1 MKHNIFNKRMSLAL
15 ASMLVASGVASAQ
28 EMADTTKVN
37 VAFGQVSKADLMGGV
52 SEVNVE
58 ELLKKDYS
66 ANALNDLQSLI
77 SGYNGNVW
85 GQGALVL
92 VDGAPREASSVNAT
106 EVEKVTV
113 LKGASAVVLY
123 GAKAAK
129 GVILITTKRGKVQP
143 LSIAATVNTGIYTPK
158 AYPEY
163 LGAAEY
169 MSLYNEAMT
178 NDDPTQPLKYSKEQ
192 IYNTAIGTNP
202 YRYPDMDFYSS
213 DYLRKFNNRT
223 DATMEVKGGS
233 QFARYYA
240 NLGMTYNNSLVKYGE
255 HKKDKDY
262 SFRVRSNIDATI
274 TDWLGAYVNVGIN
287 ISDNYRGRP
296 EDYWSTATS
305 VRPNWYSGLLPIS
318 MMDANNSAL
327 QQMIAGSKF
336 HVLDGQYLLGG
347 NNDNQSTF
355 FGDALAAGY
364 VKNHS
369 RTFNFD
375 VGVKAD
381 FDQWVKGLSFE
392 TAFSIDYWNNY
403 SEAYKLDYAVYEP
416 TWANVNGQDMI
427 IDLKKYGKESSSTNE
442 YIGAAKYYQNTTFRA
457 QFDYKNTF
465 GGVHNVN
472 ATLAGWGYSK
482 SNSVDEN
489 HESSSGVKGSSYHR
503 TTNANLALR
512 AAYNYAQ
519 KYYAEF
525 GGALVHSSKL
535 AEGHRNALSPSGTL
549 GWRIGQEK
557 WFKNTLP
564 CFDDLK
570 LNASYSV
577 LNQDIDI
584 SDYYLYQGY
593 YDVKGGYHTWN
604 EGGGNGTNTT
614 LSKRGSNYGLDF
626 VKRKEWRVGLEGSL
640 LNGTVSFDMNYFH
653 QLTSGLLTAGT
664 ATIYPSWMNHDGSFI
679 TSLNYN
685 EDMRQGFDFAVNF
698 KKNIGKVKAQLGLTG
713 MVFDSKVNK
722 REEKNEYSY
731 MNAQG
736 QALDVMRGY
745 VCEGFFT
752 QEDVDHMKA
761 NLDKDDPNFVPN
773 HTFGEIK
780 AGDLKYKDINGDGK
794 IDSNDQQV
802 MGKYGW
808 SATPFFYGV
817 NITLNWKQFTLF
829 IAGTGQMGAKAFKSN
844 DWIYNQK
851 KYTSVVRGRWTPET
865 AATATYPRLTAK
877 DNTNNFRNST
887 FWIYS
892 TDRFNLNKV
901 QLTYDMPKEWFENK
915 VVKGMSVYVLG
926 ESLLTIS
933 KHRKYMETSYGSP
946 QCRFYNLGLKMMF

>member
-66 ANALNDLQSLI
+66 ANALNDLQALI
-77 SGYNGNVW
+77 GGYNGNVW

-92 VDGAPREASSVNAT
+92 VDGVPREASTVNAT

-192 IYNTAIGTNP
+192 IYNTAAGTNP

-240 NLGMTYNNSLVKYGE
+240 NLGMTYNNSLVKFGE

-287 ISDNYRGRP
+287 IADNYRGRP

-318 MMDANNSAL
+318 MMDTNNSAL

-347 NNDNQSTF
+347 NNDNQATF

-369 RTFNFD
+369 RTFTFD

-381 FDQWVKGLSFE
+381 LDQWVKGLSFE

-427 IDLKKYGKESSSTNE
+427 IDLKKYGKETSSTTE
-442 YIGAAKYYQNTTFRA
+442 YIGASKYYQNTTFRA

-557 WFKNTLP
+557 WFKDAFP

-593 YDVKGGYHTWN
+593 YDVKGGYYTWN
-604 EGGGNGTNTT
+604 EGGGNGTYST

-626 VKRKEWRVGLEGSL
+626 VKRKEWRAGLEGSL

-653 QLTSGLLTAGT
+653 QLTSGLLTSGT
-664 ATIYPSWMNHDGSFI
+664 ATIYPSWMNSDGSFI

-685 EDMRQGFDFAVNF
+685 EDLRQGFDFAVNF

-761 NLDKDDPNFVPN
+761 NLEKTDPNFVPN

-808 SATPFFYGV
+808 NATPFFYGV

-829 IAGTGQMGAKAFKSN
+829 IAGTGQMGAKGFKSN

-851 KYTSVVRGRWTPET
+851 KYTSVVRRRWTPET

-877 DNTNNFRNST
+877 DNTNNFRNSN

-901 QLTYDMPKEWFENK
+901 QLTYDMPNEWFENK

-933 KHRKYMETSYGSP
+933 KNRKYMETSYGSP

>member
-1 MKHNIFNKRMSLAL
+1 M
-15 ASMLVASGVASAQ
+15 
-28 EMADTTKVN
+28 
-37 VAFGQVSKADLMGGV
+37 
-52 SEVNVE
+52 
-58 ELLKKDYS
+58 
-66 ANALNDLQSLI
+66 
-77 SGYNGNVW
+77 
-85 GQGALVL
+85 
-92 VDGAPREASSVNAT
+92 
-106 EVEKVTV
+106 
-113 LKGASAVVLY
+113 
-123 GAKAAK
+123 
-129 GVILITTKRGKVQP
+129 
-143 LSIAATVNTGIYTPK
+143 
-158 AYPEY
+158 
-163 LGAAEY
+163 
-169 MSLYNEAMT
+169 
-178 NDDPTQPLKYSKEQ
+178 
-192 IYNTAIGTNP
+192 
-202 YRYPDMDFYSS
+202 
-213 DYLRKFNNRT
+213 
-223 DATMEVKGGS
+223 
-233 QFARYYA
+233 
-240 NLGMTYNNSLVKYGE
+240 
-255 HKKDKDY
+255 
-262 SFRVRSNIDATI
+262 
-274 TDWLGAYVNVGIN
+274 
-287 ISDNYRGRP
+287 
-296 EDYWSTATS
+296 
-305 VRPNWYSGLLPIS
+305 
-318 MMDANNSAL
+318 
-327 QQMIAGSKF
+327 
-336 HVLDGQYLLGG
+336 
-347 NNDNQSTF
+347 
-355 FGDALAAGY
+355 
-364 VKNHS
+364 
-369 RTFNFD
+369 
-375 VGVKAD
+375 
-381 FDQWVKGLSFE
+381 
-392 TAFSIDYWNNY
+392 
-403 SEAYKLDYAVYEP
+403 
-416 TWANVNGQDMI
+416 
-427 IDLKKYGKESSSTNE
+427 
-442 YIGAAKYYQNTTFRA
+442 
-457 QFDYKNTF
+457 
-465 GGVHNVN
+465 
-472 ATLAGWGYSK
+472 
-482 SNSVDEN
+482 
-489 HESSSGVKGSSYHR
+489 
-503 TTNANLALR
+503 
-512 AAYNYAQ
+512 
-519 KYYAEF
+519 
-525 GGALVHSSKL
+525 VHSSKL

-557 WFKNTLP
+557 WFKNALP

-593 YDVKGGYHTWN
+593 YDVKGSWYTWN
-604 EGGGNGTNTT
+604 EGGNGTWGTT
-614 LSKRGSNYGLDF
+614 SKRGSNYGLDF

-653 QLTSGLLTAGT
+653 QLTSGLLTSGT
-664 ATIYPSWMNHDGSFI
+664 ATIYPSWMQSDGSFI

-685 EDMRQGFDFAVNF
+685 EDLRQGFDFAVNF

-736 QALDVMRGY
+736 QALDVIRGY

-752 QEDVDHMKA
+752 QEDVEHMKA

-877 DNTNNFRNST
+877 DNTNNFRNSN
-887 FWIYS
+887 FWLYS
-892 TDRFNLNKV
+892 TDCFNLNKV

>member
-1 MKHNIFNKRMSLAL
+1 MSLAL

-92 VDGAPREASSVNAT
+92 VDGAPREASTINAT

-143 LSIAATVNTGIYTPK
+143 LSIATTINTGIYTPK

-178 NDDPTQPLKYSKEQ
+178 NDEPTQTLKYSKEQ
-192 IYNTAIGTNP
+192 IYNTAAGTNP

-240 NLGMTYNNSLVKYGE
+240 NLGMIYNNSLVKFGE

-287 ISDNYRGRP
+287 IADNYRGRP
-296 EDYWSTATS
+296 EDYWSTATN

-381 FDQWVKGLSFE
+381 FDKWVKGLSFE

-427 IDLKKYGKESSSTNE
+427 IGLKKYGKETSSTTE
-442 YIGAAKYYQNTTFRA
+442 YIGASKYYQNTTFRA

-557 WFKNTLP
+557 WFKNALP

-604 EGGGNGTNTT
+604 EGGNGTYTT

-653 QLTSGLLTAGT
+653 QLTSGLLTSGT
-664 ATIYPSWMNHDGSFI
+664 ATIYPSWMQRDGSFI

-713 MVFDSKVNK
+713 MVFDSKANK

-877 DNTNNFRNST
+877 DNTNNFRNSN
-887 FWIYS
+887 FWLYS
-892 TDRFNLNKV
+892 TDCFNLNKV

-933 KHRKYMETSYGSP
+933 KHRKYMETSYGAP

>member
-1 MKHNIFNKRMSLAL
+1 MSLAL

-92 VDGAPREASSVNAT
+92 VDGAPREASTVNAT

-192 IYNTAIGTNP
+192 IYNTAAGTNP

-240 NLGMTYNNSLVKYGE
+240 NLGMTYNNSLVKFGE
-255 HKKDKDY
+255 HKKDKDN

-287 ISDNYRGRP
+287 ITDNYRGRP

-369 RTFNFD
+369 RTFTFD

-381 FDQWVKGLSFE
+381 LDQWVKGLSFE

-416 TWANVNGQDMI
+416 TWANVNGQDLI
-427 IDLKKYGKESSSTNE
+427 IDLKKYGKETSNTTE
-442 YIGAAKYYQNTTFRA
+442 YIGASKYYQNTTFRA

-557 WFKNTLP
+557 WFKDALP

-593 YDVKGGYHTWN
+593 YDVKGGYYTWN
-604 EGGGNGTNTT
+604 EGGNGTYST

-626 VKRKEWRVGLEGSL
+626 VKRKEWRAGLEGSL

-653 QLTSGLLTAGT
+653 QLTSGMLTSGT
-664 ATIYPSWMNHDGSFI
+664 ATIYPSWMKSDGSFI

-685 EDMRQGFDFAVNF
+685 EDLRQGFDFAVNF

-713 MVFDSKVNK
+713 MVFDSKANK

-736 QALDVMRGY
+736 QALDVIRGY

-794 IDSNDQQV
+794 IDNNDQQV

-844 DWIYNQK
+844 DWIYSQK

-865 AATATYPRLTAK
+865 AETATYPRLTAK

-887 FWIYS
+887 FWLYS
-892 TDRFNLNKV
+892 TDLFNLNKV

-933 KHRKYMETSYGSP
+933 KHRKYMETNYGSP

>member
-1 MKHNIFNKRMSLAL
+1 MSLAL

-92 VDGAPREASSVNAT
+92 VDGAPREASTVNAT

-192 IYNTAIGTNP
+192 IYNTAAGTNP

-240 NLGMTYNNSLVKYGE
+240 NLGMTYNNSLVKFGE
-255 HKKDKDY
+255 HKKDKDN

-287 ISDNYRGRP
+287 ITDNYRGRP

-318 MMDANNSAL
+318 MMDTNNSAL

-369 RTFNFD
+369 RTFTFD

-381 FDQWVKGLSFE
+381 LDQWVKGLSFE

-416 TWANVNGQDMI
+416 TWANVNGQDLI
-427 IDLKKYGKESSSTNE
+427 IDLKKYGKETSNTTE
-442 YIGAAKYYQNTTFRA
+442 YIGASKYYQNTTFRA

-557 WFKNTLP
+557 WFKDALP

-593 YDVKGGYHTWN
+593 YDVKGGYYTWN
-604 EGGGNGTNTT
+604 EGGNGTYST

-626 VKRKEWRVGLEGSL
+626 VKRKEWRAGLEGSL

-653 QLTSGLLTAGT
+653 QLTSGMLTSGT
-664 ATIYPSWMNHDGSFI
+664 ATIYPSWMKSDGSFI

-685 EDMRQGFDFAVNF
+685 EDLRQGFDFAVNF

-713 MVFDSKVNK
+713 MVFDSKANK

-736 QALDVMRGY
+736 QALDVIRGY

-794 IDSNDQQV
+794 IDNNDQQV

-865 AATATYPRLTAK
+865 AETATYPRLTAK

-887 FWIYS
+887 FWLYS
-892 TDRFNLNKV
+892 TDLFNLNKV

-933 KHRKYMETSYGSP
+933 KHRKYMETNYGSP

>member
-1 MKHNIFNKRMSLAL
+1 MSLAL

-77 SGYNGNVW
+77 GGYNGNVW

-92 VDGAPREASSVNAT
+92 VDGVPREASTINAT

-192 IYNTAIGTNP
+192 IYNTAAGTNP

-240 NLGMTYNNSLVKYGE
+240 NLGMIYNNSLVKFGE

-287 ISDNYRGRP
+287 ITDNYRGRP
-296 EDYWSTATS
+296 EDYWSTATNM
-305 VRPNWYSGLLPIS
+305 RPNWYSGLLPIS

-347 NNDNQSTF
+347 NNDNQTTF

-369 RTFNFD
+369 RTFTFD

-381 FDQWVKGLSFE
+381 FDRWVKGLSFE

-427 IDLKKYGKESSSTNE
+427 IDLKKYGKESSSTSE
-442 YIGAAKYYQNTTFRA
+442 YIGASKYYQNTTFRA

-549 GWRIGQEK
+549 GWRIGQEN
-557 WFKNTLP
+557 WFKNALP

-584 SDYYLYQGY
+584 SNYYLYQGY
-593 YDVKGGYHTWN
+593 YKVKGGYYTWN
-604 EGGGNGTNTT
+604 EGGNADDTT
-614 LSKRGSNYGLDF
+614 LSERGSNYGLDF

-664 ATIYPSWMNHDGSFI
+664 ATIYPSWMTGDGSFI

-713 MVFDSKVNK
+713 MVFDSKANK

-887 FWIYS
+887 FWLYS
-892 TDRFNLNKV
+892 TDCFNLNKV

-933 KHRKYMETSYGSP
+933 KHRKYMETSYGAP

>member
-1 MKHNIFNKRMSLAL
+1 MKHNRFNKKMSLAL
-15 ASMLVASGVASAQ
+15 ASMLVASGVANAQ
-28 EMADTTKVN
+28 EVDDSVK
-37 VAFGQVSKADLMGGV
+37 VAFGQVAKTDLMGGV

-58 ELLKKDYS
+58 KLLKKDYS
-66 ANALNDLQSLI
+66 ANCLNDLQSLV

-92 VDGAPREASSVNAT
+92 VDGAPRDAATVNAT

-123 GAKAAK
+123 GSKAAK
-129 GVILITTKRGKVQP
+129 GVILITTKRGKIQP
-143 LSIAATVNTGIYTPK
+143 LSIDATVNTGIYTPK

-169 MSLYNEAMT
+169 MTLYNEALR
-178 NDDPTQPLKYSKEQ
+178 NDDPTQPLKYSQEQ
-192 IYNTAIGTNP
+192 IYNTAAGANP

-213 DYLRKFNNRT
+213 DYLRKFYNRT

-233 QFARYYA
+233 KFARYYA
-240 NLGMTYNNSLVKYGE
+240 NLGMVYNNSLVKYGE
-255 HKKDKDY
+255 KKKDKDMA
-262 SFRVRSNIDATI
+262 FRVRSNIDATI

-296 EDYWSTATS
+296 EDYWSVAKS

-318 MMDANNSAL
+318 MMDHNNSSL
-327 QQMIAGSKF
+327 EQMINGSKF

-347 NNDNQSTF
+347 NSDNQSTA
-355 FGDALAAGY
+355 FGDMLAAGY

-369 RTFNFD
+369 RTFTFD

-403 SEAYKLDYAVYEP
+403 SEAYKLSYAVYEP

-442 YIGAAKYYQNTTFRA
+442 YVGATSYFQNTTFRA

-465 GGVHNVN
+465 GKLHNVD

-482 SNSVDEN
+482 QNSAD
-489 HESSSGVKGSSYHR
+489 SGHGNSSYHR
-503 TTNANLALR
+503 TTNVNLGLR
-512 AAYNYAQ
+512 AAYNYDH

-525 GGALVHSSKL
+525 GGALVHSAKL
-535 AEGHRNALSPSGTL
+535 AEGHRNALSPSATL

-557 WFKNTLP
+557 WFKDALP

-570 LNASYSV
+570 INASYSV

-593 YDVKGGYHTWN
+593 YDVKGGWYTWN
-604 EGGGNGTNTT
+604 EGGGNGTYTT
-614 LSKRGSNYGLDF
+614 ISKRGSNEQLDF
-626 VKRKEWRVGLEGSL
+626 VKRKEWRVGLDASL
-640 LNGTVSFDMNYFH
+640 LGGMVSVDMNYFH

-664 ATIYPSWMNHDGSFI
+664 ATIYPSWLSGDGSFI

-685 EDMRQGFDFAVNF
+685 EDMRQGFDFAVNL
-698 KKNIGKVKAQLGLTG
+698 KKEIGKVNAQLGLMG
-713 MVFDSKVNK
+713 MVFSSKANK
-722 REEKNEYSY
+722 REEVNEYAY

-752 QEDVDHMKA
+752 QEDVDNMKA
-761 NLDKDDPNFVPN
+761 NLNQDDPNFVPN

-794 IDSNDQQV
+794 IDSNDQTV
-802 MGKYGW
+802 LGKWGY
-808 SATPFFYGV
+808 SACPFIYGV
-817 NITLNWKQFTLF
+817 NLTLNWKQFTLF
-829 IAGTGQMGAKAFKSN
+829 VAGTGQMGAKAMMNN
-844 DWIYNQK
+844 DWIYNQS
-851 KYTSVVRGRWTPET
+851 KYTSVVRGRWTSET

-901 QLTYDMPKEWFENK
+901 QLTYDMPSSWFENK
-915 VVKGMSVYVLG
+915 VVRGMSVYILG

-933 KHRKYMETSYGSP
+933 KHHKYMDTSYGTP
-946 QCRFYNLGLKMMF
+946 YCRFYNIGLKMKF

>member
-1 MKHNIFNKRMSLAL
+1 MSLAL
-15 ASMLVASGVASAQ
+15 TSMLVASGVASAQ

-77 SGYNGNVW
+77 GGYNGNVW

-92 VDGAPREASSVNAT
+92 VDGAPREASTVNAT
-106 EVEKVTV
+106 EVEKITV

-192 IYNTAIGTNP
+192 IYNTAAGTNP

-240 NLGMTYNNSLVKYGE
+240 NLGMTYNNSLVKFGE
-255 HKKDKDY
+255 HKKDKDN

-287 ISDNYRGRP
+287 ITDNYRGRP

-318 MMDANNSAL
+318 MMDTNNSAL

-369 RTFNFD
+369 RTFTFD

-381 FDQWVKGLSFE
+381 LDQWVKGLSFE

-416 TWANVNGQDMI
+416 TWANVNGQDLI
-427 IDLKKYGKESSSTNE
+427 IDLKKYGKETSNTTE
-442 YIGAAKYYQNTTFRA
+442 YIGASKYYQNTTFRA

-557 WFKNTLP
+557 WFKDALP

-593 YDVKGGYHTWN
+593 YDVKGGYYTWN
-604 EGGGNGTNTT
+604 EGGNGTYST

-626 VKRKEWRVGLEGSL
+626 VKRKEWRAGLEGSL

-653 QLTSGLLTAGT
+653 QLTSGMLTSGT
-664 ATIYPSWMNHDGSFI
+664 ATIYPSWMKSDGSFI

-685 EDMRQGFDFAVNF
+685 EDLRQGFDFAVNF

-713 MVFDSKVNK
+713 MVFDSKANK

-736 QALDVMRGY
+736 QALDVIRGY

-794 IDSNDQQV
+794 IDNNDQQV

-844 DWIYNQK
+844 DWIYSQK

-865 AATATYPRLTAK
+865 AETATYPRLTAK

-887 FWIYS
+887 FWLYS
-892 TDRFNLNKV
+892 TDLFNLNKV

-933 KHRKYMETSYGSP
+933 KHRKYMETNYGSP

>member
-1 MKHNIFNKRMSLAL
+1 MSLAL

-92 VDGAPREASSVNAT
+92 VDGAPREASTINAT

-143 LSIAATVNTGIYTPK
+143 LSIATTINTGIYTPK

-178 NDDPTQPLKYSKEQ
+178 NDEPTQTLKYSKEQ
-192 IYNTAIGTNP
+192 IYNTAAGTNP

-240 NLGMTYNNSLVKYGE
+240 NLGMIYNNSLVKFGE

-287 ISDNYRGRP
+287 IADNYRGRP

-318 MMDANNSAL
+318 MMDANNSTL

-381 FDQWVKGLSFE
+381 FDQWIKGLSFE

-427 IDLKKYGKESSSTNE
+427 IDLKKYGKETSSTTE
-442 YIGAAKYYQNTTFRA
+442 YIGASKYYQNTTFRA

-557 WFKNTLP
+557 WFKNALP

-604 EGGGNGTNTT
+604 EGGNGTYTT

-653 QLTSGLLTAGT
+653 QLTSGLLTSGT
-664 ATIYPSWMNHDGSFI
+664 ATIYPSWMQRDGSFI

-713 MVFDSKVNK
+713 MVFDSKANK

-877 DNTNNFRNST
+877 DNTNNFRNSN
-887 FWIYS
+887 FWLYS
-892 TDRFNLNKV
+892 TDCFNLNKV

-933 KHRKYMETSYGSP
+933 KHRKYMETSYGAP

>member
-1 MKHNIFNKRMSLAL
+1 MSLAL
-15 ASMLVASGVASAQ
+15 TSMLVASGVASAQ

-77 SGYNGNVW
+77 GGYNGNVW

-92 VDGAPREASSVNAT
+92 VDGVPREASTINAT

-192 IYNTAIGTNP
+192 IYNTAAGTNP

-240 NLGMTYNNSLVKYGE
+240 NLGMTYNNSLVKFGE
-255 HKKDKDY
+255 HKKDKDN

-287 ISDNYRGRP
+287 ITDNYRGRP

-369 RTFNFD
+369 RTFTFD

-381 FDQWVKGLSFE
+381 LDQWVKGLSFE

-427 IDLKKYGKESSSTNE
+427 IDLKKYGKESSSTSE
-442 YIGAAKYYQNTTFRA
+442 YIGSSKYYQNTTFRA

-525 GGALVHSSKL
+525 GGALVHSSKM

-557 WFKNTLP
+557 WFKNALP

-577 LNQDIDI
+577 L
-584 SDYYLYQGY
+584 YQGY
-593 YDVKGGYHTWN
+593 YDVKGGYYTWN
-604 EGGGNGTNTT
+604 EGGGNGTYST

-664 ATIYPSWMNHDGSFI
+664 ATIYPSWMTGDGSFI

-685 EDMRQGFDFAVNF
+685 EDLRQGFDFAVNF

-794 IDSNDQQV
+794 IDNNDQQV

-817 NITLNWKQFTLF
+817 NFTLNWKQFTLF

-877 DNTNNFRNST
+877 DNTNNFRNSN

-892 TDRFNLNKV
+892 TDCFNLNKV

-933 KHRKYMETSYGSP
+933 KNRKYMETSYGSP

>member
-1 MKHNIFNKRMSLAL
+1 MSLAL
-15 ASMLVASGVASAQ
+15 TSMLVASGVASAQ

-77 SGYNGNVW
+77 GGYNGNVW

-92 VDGAPREASSVNAT
+92 VDGAPREASTVNAT

-192 IYNTAIGTNP
+192 IYNTAAGTNP

-240 NLGMTYNNSLVKYGE
+240 NLGMTYNNSLVKFGE

-287 ISDNYRGRP
+287 IADNYRGRP
-296 EDYWSTATS
+296 EDYWATATS

-347 NNDNQSTF
+347 NNDNQTTF

-369 RTFNFD
+369 RTFTFD

-381 FDQWVKGLSFE
+381 LDQWVKGLSFE

-416 TWANVNGQDMI
+416 TWANVNGQDLI
-427 IDLKKYGKESSSTNE
+427 IDLKKYGKETSNTTE
-442 YIGAAKYYQNTTFRA
+442 YIGASKYYQNTTFRA

-557 WFKNTLP
+557 WFKDALP

-593 YDVKGGYHTWN
+593 YDVKGGYYTWN
-604 EGGGNGTNTT
+604 EGGNGTYST

-626 VKRKEWRVGLEGSL
+626 VKRKEWRAGLEGSL

-653 QLTSGLLTAGT
+653 QLTSGMLTSGT
-664 ATIYPSWMNHDGSFI
+664 ATIYPSWMKSDGSFI

-685 EDMRQGFDFAVNF
+685 EDLRQGFDFAVNF

-713 MVFDSKVNK
+713 MVFDSKANK

-736 QALDVMRGY
+736 QALDVIRGY

-794 IDSNDQQV
+794 IDNNDQQV

-844 DWIYNQK
+844 DWIYSQK

-865 AATATYPRLTAK
+865 AETATYPRLTAK

-887 FWIYS
+887 FWLYS
-892 TDRFNLNKV
+892 TDLFNLNKV

-933 KHRKYMETSYGSP
+933 KHRKYMETNYGSP

>member
-1 MKHNIFNKRMSLAL
+1 MSLAL

-77 SGYNGNVW
+77 GGYNGNVW

-92 VDGAPREASSVNAT
+92 VDGVPREASTINAT

-192 IYNTAIGTNP
+192 IYNTAAGTNP

-240 NLGMTYNNSLVKYGE
+240 NLGMIYNNSLVKFGE

-287 ISDNYRGRP
+287 ITDNYRGRP
-296 EDYWSTATS
+296 EDYWSTATNM
-305 VRPNWYSGLLPIS
+305 RPNWYSGLLPIS

-347 NNDNQSTF
+347 NNDNQTTF

-369 RTFNFD
+369 RTFTFD

-381 FDQWVKGLSFE
+381 FDRWVKGLSFE

-427 IDLKKYGKESSSTNE
+427 IDLKKYGKESSSTSE
-442 YIGAAKYYQNTTFRA
+442 YIGASKYYQNTTFRA

-549 GWRIGQEK
+549 GWRIGQEN
-557 WFKNTLP
+557 WFKNALP

-584 SDYYLYQGY
+584 SNYYLYQGY
-593 YDVKGGYHTWN
+593 YKVKGGYYTWN
-604 EGGGNGTNTT
+604 EGGNADDTT
-614 LSKRGSNYGLDF
+614 LSERGSNYGLDF

-664 ATIYPSWMNHDGSFI
+664 ATIYPSWMQSDGSFI

-713 MVFDSKVNK
+713 MVFDSKANK

-877 DNTNNFRNST
+877 DNTNNFRNSN
-887 FWIYS
+887 FWLYS
-892 TDRFNLNKV
+892 TDCFNLNKV

>member
-1 MKHNIFNKRMSLAL
+1 MSLAL

-92 VDGAPREASSVNAT
+92 VDGAPREASTVNAT

-192 IYNTAIGTNP
+192 IYNTAAGTNP

-240 NLGMTYNNSLVKYGE
+240 NLGMTYNNSLVKFGE
-255 HKKDKDY
+255 HKKDKDN

-287 ISDNYRGRP
+287 ITDNYRGRP

-318 MMDANNSAL
+318 MMDTNNSAL

-369 RTFNFD
+369 RTFTFD

-381 FDQWVKGLSFE
+381 LDQWVKGLSFE

-416 TWANVNGQDMI
+416 TWANVNGQDLI
-427 IDLKKYGKESSSTNE
+427 IDLKKYGKETSNTTE
-442 YIGAAKYYQNTTFRA
+442 YIGASKYYQNTTFRA

-557 WFKNTLP
+557 WFKDALP

-593 YDVKGGYHTWN
+593 YDVKGGYYTWN
-604 EGGGNGTNTT
+604 EGGNGTYST

-626 VKRKEWRVGLEGSL
+626 VKRKEWRAGLEGSL

-653 QLTSGLLTAGT
+653 QLTSGMLTSGT
-664 ATIYPSWMNHDGSFI
+664 ATIYPSWMKSDGSFI

-685 EDMRQGFDFAVNF
+685 EDLRQGFDFAVNF

-713 MVFDSKVNK
+713 MVFDSKANK

-736 QALDVMRGY
+736 QALDVIRGY

-794 IDSNDQQV
+794 IDNNDQQV

-844 DWIYNQK
+844 DWIYSQK

-865 AATATYPRLTAK
+865 AETATYPRLTAK

-887 FWIYS
+887 FWLYS
-892 TDRFNLNKV
+892 TDLFNLNKV

-933 KHRKYMETSYGSP
+933 KHRKYMETNYGSP

>member
-1 MKHNIFNKRMSLAL
+1 MMKHNIFNKKMSLAL
-15 ASMLVASGVASAQ
+15 ASMLVASGVANAQ
-28 EMADTTKVN
+28 EVDDSVK
-37 VAFGQVSKADLMGGV
+37 VAFGQVAKTDLMGGV

-58 ELLKKDYS
+58 KLLKKDYS
-66 ANALNDLQSLI
+66 AHCLNDLQSLV

-85 GQGALVL
+85 GQDALVL
-92 VDGAPREASSVNAT
+92 VDGAPRDASTVNAT

-123 GAKAAK
+123 GSKAAK
-129 GVILITTKRGKVQP
+129 GVILITTKRGKIQP
-143 LSIAATVNTGIYTPK
+143 LSIDATVNTGIYTPK

-169 MSLYNEAMT
+169 MTLYNEALR
-178 NDDPTQPLKYSKEQ
+178 NDDPTQPLKYSQEQ
-192 IYNTAIGTNP
+192 IYNTAAGVNP

-213 DYLRKFNNRT
+213 DYLRKFYNRT

-233 QFARYYA
+233 KFARYYA
-240 NLGMTYNNSLVKYGE
+240 NLGMVYNNSLVKYGE
-255 HKKDKDY
+255 KKKDKDMD
-262 SFRVRSNIDATI
+262 FRVRSNIDATI
-274 TDWLGAYVNVGIN
+274 TDWLGAYINVGIN

-296 EDYWSTATS
+296 EDYWSVAKS

-318 MMDANNSAL
+318 MMDHNNSSLA
-327 QQMIAGSKF
+327 QMINGSKF

-347 NNDNQSTF
+347 NSENQSTA
-355 FGDALAAGY
+355 FGDMLAAGY

-369 RTFNFD
+369 RTFTFD

-403 SEAYKLDYAVYEP
+403 SEAYKLSYAVYEP

-442 YIGAAKYYQNTTFRA
+442 YVGATSYFQNTTFRA

-465 GGVHNVN
+465 GKLHNVD

-482 SNSVDEN
+482 QNSAD
-489 HESSSGVKGSSYHR
+489 SGHGNSAYHR
-503 TTNANLALR
+503 TTNVNLGLR
-512 AAYNYAQ
+512 AAYNYYH

-525 GGALVHSSKL
+525 GGALVHSAKL
-535 AEGHRNALSPSGTL
+535 AEGHRNALSPSATL

-557 WFKNTLP
+557 WFKDALP

-570 LNASYSV
+570 INASYSV

-584 SDYYLYQGY
+584 PDYYLYQGY
-593 YDVKGGYHTWN
+593 YDVKGGWYTWN
-604 EGGGNGTNTT
+604 EGGNGTYTT
-614 LSKRGSNYGLDF
+614 ISKRGSNEQLDF
-626 VKRKEWRVGLEGSL
+626 VKRKEWRIGLDASL
-640 LNGTVSFDMNYFH
+640 LGGMVSVDMNYFH
-653 QLTSGLLTAGT
+653 QLTSGLLTSGT
-664 ATIYPSWMNHDGSFI
+664 ATIYPSWLSGDGSFI

-685 EDMRQGFDFAVNF
+685 EDMRQGFDFAVNL
-698 KKNIGKVKAQLGLTG
+698 KKEIGKVNAQLGLTG
-713 MVFDSKVNK
+713 MVFSSKANK
-722 REEKNEYSY
+722 REEVNEYAY

-752 QEDVDHMKA
+752 QEDVDNMKA
-761 NLDKDDPNFVPN
+761 NLSQDDPNFVPN

-794 IDSNDQQV
+794 IDSNDQTV
-802 MGKYGW
+802 LGKWGY
-808 SATPFFYGV
+808 SACPFIYGV
-817 NITLNWKQFTLF
+817 NLTLNWKQFTLF
-829 IAGTGQMGAKAFKSN
+829 VAGTGQMGAKAMMNN
-844 DWIYNQK
+844 DWIYNQS

-901 QLTYDMPKEWFENK
+901 QLTYDMPSSWFENK
-915 VVKGMSVYVLG
+915 VVSGMSVYFLG

-933 KHRKYMETSYGSP
+933 KHHKYMDTSYGAP
-946 QCRFYNLGLKMMF
+946 YCRFYNIGLKMKF

>member
-1 MKHNIFNKRMSLAL
+1 MSLAL

-66 ANALNDLQSLI
+66 AHALNDLQSLI
-77 SGYNGNVW
+77 GGYNGNVW

-92 VDGAPREASSVNAT
+92 VDGVPREASTINAT

-192 IYNTAIGTNP
+192 IYNTAAGTNP

-240 NLGMTYNNSLVKYGE
+240 NLGMTYNNSLVKFGE

-287 ISDNYRGRP
+287 ITDNYRGRP

-318 MMDANNSAL
+318 MMDTNNSAL

-347 NNDNQSTF
+347 NNDNQATF

-369 RTFNFD
+369 RTFTFD

-381 FDQWVKGLSFE
+381 LDQWVKGLSFE

-427 IDLKKYGKESSSTNE
+427 IDLKKYGKETSSTTE
-442 YIGAAKYYQNTTFRA
+442 YIGASKYYQNTTFRA

-465 GGVHNVN
+465 DGVHNVN

-512 AAYNYAQ
+512 AAYN
-519 KYYAEF
+519 
-525 GGALVHSSKL
+525 
-535 AEGHRNALSPSGTL
+535 LSL
-549 GWRIGQEK
+549 IH
-557 WFKNTLP
+557 
-564 CFDDLK
+564 
-570 LNASYSV
+570 
-577 LNQDIDI
+577 I
-584 SDYYLYQGY
+584 
-593 YDVKGGYHTWN
+593 
-604 EGGGNGTNTT
+604 
-614 LSKRGSNYGLDF
+614 
-626 VKRKEWRVGLEGSL
+626 
-640 LNGTVSFDMNYFH
+640 
-653 QLTSGLLTAGT
+653 
-664 ATIYPSWMNHDGSFI
+664 
-679 TSLNYN
+679 
-685 EDMRQGFDFAVNF
+685 
-698 KKNIGKVKAQLGLTG
+698 
-713 MVFDSKVNK
+713 
-722 REEKNEYSY
+722 
-731 MNAQG
+731 
-736 QALDVMRGY
+736 
-745 VCEGFFT
+745 
-752 QEDVDHMKA
+752 
-761 NLDKDDPNFVPN
+761 
-773 HTFGEIK
+773 
-780 AGDLKYKDINGDGK
+780 
-794 IDSNDQQV
+794 
-802 MGKYGW
+802 
-808 SATPFFYGV
+808 
-817 NITLNWKQFTLF
+817 
-829 IAGTGQMGAKAFKSN
+829 
-844 DWIYNQK
+844 
-851 KYTSVVRGRWTPET
+851 
-865 AATATYPRLTAK
+865 
-877 DNTNNFRNST
+877 
-887 FWIYS
+887 
-892 TDRFNLNKV
+892 
-901 QLTYDMPKEWFENK
+901 
-915 VVKGMSVYVLG
+915 
-926 ESLLTIS
+926 
-933 KHRKYMETSYGSP
+933 
-946 QCRFYNLGLKMMF
+946 

>member
-1 MKHNIFNKRMSLAL
+1 MKHNIFNKKMSLAL
-15 ASMLVASGVASAQ
+15 ASMLVASGVANAQ
-28 EMADTTKVN
+28 EVDDSVK
-37 VAFGQVSKADLMGGV
+37 VAFGQVAKTDLMGGV

-58 ELLKKDYS
+58 KLLKKDYS
-66 ANALNDLQSLI
+66 AHCLNDLQSLV

-85 GQGALVL
+85 GQDALVL
-92 VDGAPREASSVNAT
+92 VDGAPRDASTVNAT

-123 GAKAAK
+123 GSKAAK
-129 GVILITTKRGKVQP
+129 GVILITTKRGKIQP
-143 LSIAATVNTGIYTPK
+143 LSIDATVNTGIYTPK

-169 MSLYNEAMT
+169 MTLYNEALR
-178 NDDPTQPLKYSKEQ
+178 NDDPTQPLKYSQEQ
-192 IYNTAIGTNP
+192 IYNTAAGVNP

-213 DYLRKFNNRT
+213 DYLRKFYNRT

-233 QFARYYA
+233 KFARYYA
-240 NLGMTYNNSLVKYGE
+240 NLGMVYNNSLVKYGE
-255 HKKDKDY
+255 KKKDKDMD
-262 SFRVRSNIDATI
+262 FRVRSNIDATI
-274 TDWLGAYVNVGIN
+274 TDWLGAYINVGIN

-296 EDYWSTATS
+296 EDYWSVAKS

-318 MMDANNSAL
+318 MMDHNNSSLA
-327 QQMIAGSKF
+327 QMINGSKF

-347 NNDNQSTF
+347 NSENQSTA
-355 FGDALAAGY
+355 FGDMLAAGY

-369 RTFNFD
+369 RTFTFD

-403 SEAYKLDYAVYEP
+403 SEAYKLSYAVYEP

-442 YIGAAKYYQNTTFRA
+442 YVGATSYFQNTTFRA

-465 GGVHNVN
+465 GKLHNVD

-482 SNSVDEN
+482 QNSAD
-489 HESSSGVKGSSYHR
+489 SGHGNSAYHR
-503 TTNANLALR
+503 TTNVNLGLR
-512 AAYNYAQ
+512 AAYNYYH

-525 GGALVHSSKL
+525 GGALVHSAKL
-535 AEGHRNALSPSGTL
+535 AEGHRNALSPSATL

-557 WFKNTLP
+557 WFKDALP

-570 LNASYSV
+570 INASYSV

-584 SDYYLYQGY
+584 PDYYLYQGY
-593 YDVKGGYHTWN
+593 YDVKGGWYTWN
-604 EGGGNGTNTT
+604 EGGNGTYTT
-614 LSKRGSNYGLDF
+614 ISKRGSNEQLDF
-626 VKRKEWRVGLEGSL
+626 VKRKEWRIGLDASL
-640 LNGTVSFDMNYFH
+640 LGGMVSVDMNYFH
-653 QLTSGLLTAGT
+653 QLTSGLLTSGT
-664 ATIYPSWMNHDGSFI
+664 ATIYPSWLSGDGSFI

-685 EDMRQGFDFAVNF
+685 EDMRQGFDFAVNL
-698 KKNIGKVKAQLGLTG
+698 KKEIGKVNAQLGLTG
-713 MVFDSKVNK
+713 MVFSSKANK
-722 REEKNEYSY
+722 REEVNEYAY

-752 QEDVDHMKA
+752 QEDVDNMKA
-761 NLDKDDPNFVPN
+761 NLSQDDPNFVPN

-794 IDSNDQQV
+794 IDSNDQTV
-802 MGKYGW
+802 LGKWGY
-808 SATPFFYGV
+808 SACPFIYGV
-817 NITLNWKQFTLF
+817 NLTLNWKQFTLF
-829 IAGTGQMGAKAFKSN
+829 VAGTGQMGAKAMMNN
-844 DWIYNQK
+844 DWIYNQS

-901 QLTYDMPKEWFENK
+901 QLTYDMPSSWFENK
-915 VVKGMSVYVLG
+915 VVSGMSVYFLG

-933 KHRKYMETSYGSP
+933 KHHKYMDTSYGAP
-946 QCRFYNLGLKMMF
+946 YCRFYNIGLKMKF

>member
-1 MKHNIFNKRMSLAL
+1 MKNNIFNKKMSLAL
-15 ASMLVASGVASAQ
+15 ASMLVASGLANAQ
-28 EMADTTKVN
+28 EANDTVK
-37 VAFGQVSKADLMGGV
+37 VAFGKVAKTDLMGGV

-58 ELLKKDYS
+58 KQLKKDYS
-66 ANALNDLQSLI
+66 TDALNDMVSLI
-77 SGYNGNVW
+77 GGYNGNVW

-92 VDGAPREASSVNAT
+92 VDGAPRSASTINAS
-106 EVEKVTV
+106 EVETVTV

-123 GAKAAK
+123 GSKAAK
-129 GVILITTKRGKVQP
+129 GVILITTKRGKIQP
-143 LSIAATVNTGIYTPK
+143 LSIDATVNTGIYTPK

-169 MSLYNEAMT
+169 MTLYNEALK
-178 NDDPTQPLKYSKEQ
+178 NDDPTQPLKYSQEQ
-192 IYNTAIGTNP
+192 IYNTAAGTNP

-213 DYLRKFNNRT
+213 DYLRKFYNKT
-223 DATMEVKGGS
+223 DATVEVKGGS
-233 QFARYYA
+233 KFARYYA
-240 NLGMTYNNSLVKYGE
+240 NLGFIYNNSLVKYGE

-287 ISDNYRGRP
+287 FNDNYRGRP
-296 EDYWSTATS
+296 EDFWSTAAN

-318 MMDANNSAL
+318 MMDPNNTTL
-327 QQMIAGSKF
+327 QQMIAGSKN
-336 HVLDGQYLLGG
+336 HVLGGQYLLGG
-347 NNDNQSTF
+347 DNDNQTTF

-364 VKNHS
+364 VKNKN
-369 RTFNFD
+369 RTFTFD
-375 VGVKAD
+375 VGIKAD
-381 FDQWVKGLSFE
+381 FGQWVKGLTFE
-392 TAFSIDYWNNY
+392 TAFSIDYWNQY
-403 SEAYKLDYAVYEP
+403 SEAHKNQYATFEP

-427 IDLKKYGKESSSTNE
+427 IGLKRFGEEHNDGTEYVGASS
-442 YIGAAKYYQNTTFRA
+442 YYQNTTFRA

-465 GGVHNVN
+465 GGLHNVD
-472 ATLAGWGYSK
+472 ATFAGWGYSK
-482 SNSVDEN
+482 QNSADSN
-489 HESSSGVKGSSYHR
+489 HSSSSYHR
-503 TTNANLALR
+503 DTNVNLALR
-512 AAYNYAQ
+512 AAYNYDH

-525 GGALVHSSKL
+525 GSALVHSAKL
-535 AEGHRNALSPSGTL
+535 APGHRNAFSPSGTL

-557 WFKNTLP
+557 WFKDALP

-584 SDYYLYQGY
+584 SNYYLYQGY
-593 YDVKGGYHTWN
+593 YDVKGGWYTWN
-604 EGGGNGTNTT
+604 EGNGTYST
-614 LSKRGSNYGLDF
+614 LSKRGSNYNLDF
-626 VKRKEWRVGLEGSL
+626 VKRKEWRIGLDASL
-640 LNGTVSFDMNYFH
+640 LNGMITIDANYFH
-653 QLTSGLLTAGT
+653 QLTSGLLTSGT
-664 ATIYPSWMNHDGSFI
+664 ATIYPSWLSGDGSFI

-685 EDMRQGFDFAVNF
+685 EDLRQGFDFEVNF
-698 KKNIGKVKAQLGLTG
+698 KKKIGQVNTQVGLTG
-713 MVFDSKVNK
+713 MVFDSKANK
-722 REEKNEYSY
+722 REENHEYAY
-731 MNAQG
+731 MNSQG
-736 QALDVMRGY
+736 QALDVIRGY
-745 VCEGFFT
+745 ICEGFFT

-761 NLDKDDPNFVPN
+761 NLDKNDPNFVPN

-808 SATPFFYGV
+808 YAAPFTYGV

-829 IAGTGQMGAKAFKSN
+829 VAGAGSMGTKAFRSN

-877 DNTNNFRNST
+877 DNTNNFCNST

-892 TDRFNLNKV
+892 ADRFYLEKV
-901 QLTYDMPKEWFENK
+901 QLTYDMPKKWFEGK
-915 VVKGMSVYVLG
+915 VVRGMNVYLSG
-926 ESLLTIS
+926 ENLLTIS
-933 KHRKYMETSYGSP
+933 KHRKYMETSYYGP
-946 QCRFYNLGLKMMF
+946 QCRFYNLGLKMSF

>member
-1 MKHNIFNKRMSLAL
+1 MKHNIFNKKMSLAL
-15 ASMLVASGVASAQ
+15 ASMLVASGVANAQ
-28 EMADTTKVN
+28 EVDDSVK
-37 VAFGQVSKADLMGGV
+37 VAFGQVAKTDLMGGV

-58 ELLKKDYS
+58 KLLKKDYS
-66 ANALNDLQSLI
+66 AHCLNDLQSLV

-85 GQGALVL
+85 GQDALVL
-92 VDGAPREASSVNAT
+92 VDGAPRDASTVNAT

-123 GAKAAK
+123 GSKAAK
-129 GVILITTKRGKVQP
+129 GVILITTKRGKIQP
-143 LSIAATVNTGIYTPK
+143 LSIDATVNTGIYTPK

-169 MSLYNEAMT
+169 MTLYNEALR
-178 NDDPTQPLKYSKEQ
+178 NDDPTQPLKYSQEQ
-192 IYNTAIGTNP
+192 IYNTAAGVNP

-213 DYLRKFNNRT
+213 DYLRKFYNRT

-233 QFARYYA
+233 KFARYYA
-240 NLGMTYNNSLVKYGE
+240 NLGMVYNNSLVKYGE
-255 HKKDKDY
+255 KKKDKDMD
-262 SFRVRSNIDATI
+262 FRVRSNIDATI
-274 TDWLGAYVNVGIN
+274 TDWLGAYINVGIN

-296 EDYWSTATS
+296 EDYWSVAKS

-318 MMDANNSAL
+318 MMDHNNSSLA
-327 QQMIAGSKF
+327 QMINGSKF

-347 NNDNQSTF
+347 NSENQSTA
-355 FGDALAAGY
+355 FGDMLAAGY

-369 RTFNFD
+369 RTFTFD

-403 SEAYKLDYAVYEP
+403 SEAYKLSYAVYEP

-442 YIGAAKYYQNTTFRA
+442 YVGATSYFQNTTFRA

-465 GGVHNVN
+465 GKLHNVD

-482 SNSVDEN
+482 QNSAD
-489 HESSSGVKGSSYHR
+489 SGHGNSAYHR
-503 TTNANLALR
+503 TTNVNLGLR
-512 AAYNYAQ
+512 AAYNYYH

-525 GGALVHSSKL
+525 GGALVHSAKL
-535 AEGHRNALSPSGTL
+535 AEGHRNALSPSATL

-557 WFKNTLP
+557 WFKDALP

-570 LNASYSV
+570 INASYSV

-584 SDYYLYQGY
+584 PDYYLYQGY
-593 YDVKGGYHTWN
+593 YDVKGGWYTWN
-604 EGGGNGTNTT
+604 EGGNGTYTT
-614 LSKRGSNYGLDF
+614 ISKRGSNEQLDF
-626 VKRKEWRVGLEGSL
+626 VKRKEWRIGLDASL
-640 LNGTVSFDMNYFH
+640 LGGMVSVDMNYFH
-653 QLTSGLLTAGT
+653 QLTSGLLTSGT
-664 ATIYPSWMNHDGSFI
+664 ATIYPSWLSGDGSFI

-685 EDMRQGFDFAVNF
+685 EDMRQGFDFAVNL
-698 KKNIGKVKAQLGLTG
+698 KKEIGKVNAQLGLTG
-713 MVFDSKVNK
+713 MVFSSKANK
-722 REEKNEYSY
+722 REEVNEYAY

-752 QEDVDHMKA
+752 QEDVDNMKA
-761 NLDKDDPNFVPN
+761 NLSQDDPNFVPN

-794 IDSNDQQV
+794 IDSNDQTV
-802 MGKYGW
+802 LGKWGY
-808 SATPFFYGV
+808 SACPFIYGV
-817 NITLNWKQFTLF
+817 NLTLNWKQFTLF
-829 IAGTGQMGAKAFKSN
+829 VAGTGQMGAKAMMNN
-844 DWIYNQK
+844 DWIYNQS

-901 QLTYDMPKEWFENK
+901 QLTYDMPSSWFENK
-915 VVKGMSVYVLG
+915 VVRGMSVYFLG
-926 ESLLTIS
+926 ESLLTLS
-933 KHRKYMETSYGSP
+933 KHHKYMDTSYGAP
-946 QCRFYNLGLKMMF
+946 YCRFYNIGLKMKF

>member
-1 MKHNIFNKRMSLAL
+1 MSLAL

-77 SGYNGNVW
+77 GGYNGNVW

-92 VDGAPREASSVNAT
+92 VDGVPREASTINAT

-192 IYNTAIGTNP
+192 IYNTAAGTNP

-240 NLGMTYNNSLVKYGE
+240 NLGMTYNNSLVKFGE
-255 HKKDKDY
+255 HKKDKDN

-287 ISDNYRGRP
+287 ITDNYRGRP

-318 MMDANNSAL
+318 MMDTNNSAL

-427 IDLKKYGKESSSTNE
+427 IDLKKYGKETSNTTE
-442 YIGAAKYYQNTTFRA
+442 YIGASKYYQNTTFRA

-557 WFKNTLP
+557 WFKDALP

-593 YDVKGGYHTWN
+593 YDVKGGYYTWN
-604 EGGGNGTNTT
+604 EGGNGTYST

-626 VKRKEWRVGLEGSL
+626 VKRKEWRAGLEGSL

-664 ATIYPSWMNHDGSFI
+664 ATIYPSWMNNDGSFI

-685 EDMRQGFDFAVNF
+685 EDLRQGFDFAVNF

-713 MVFDSKVNK
+713 MVFDSKANK

-794 IDSNDQQV
+794 IDNNDQQV

-865 AATATYPRLTAK
+865 AETATYPRLTAK

-892 TDRFNLNKV
+892 TDCFNLNKV

>member
-1 MKHNIFNKRMSLAL
+1 MSLAL

-77 SGYNGNVW
+77 GGYNGNVW

-92 VDGAPREASSVNAT
+92 VDGVPREASTINAT

-169 MSLYNEAMT
+169 MSLYNEAMN

-192 IYNTAIGTNP
+192 IYNTAAGTNP

-240 NLGMTYNNSLVKYGE
+240 NLGMTYNNSLVKFGE
-255 HKKDKDY
+255 HKKDKDN

-287 ISDNYRGRP
+287 ITDNYRGRP

-318 MMDANNSAL
+318 MMDTNNSAL

-369 RTFNFD
+369 RTFTFD

-381 FDQWVKGLSFE
+381 LDQWVKGLSFE

-427 IDLKKYGKESSSTNE
+427 IDLKKYGKETSNTTE
-442 YIGAAKYYQNTTFRA
+442 YIGASKYYQNTTFRA

-557 WFKNTLP
+557 WFKDALP

-593 YDVKGGYHTWN
+593 YDVKGGYYTWN
-604 EGGGNGTNTT
+604 EGGNGTYST

-626 VKRKEWRVGLEGSL
+626 VKRKEWRAGLEGSL

-664 ATIYPSWMNHDGSFI
+664 ATIYPSWMKSDGSFI

-713 MVFDSKVNK
+713 MVFDSKANK

-794 IDSNDQQV
+794 IDNNDQQV

-865 AATATYPRLTAK
+865 AETATYPRLTAK

-892 TDRFNLNKV
+892 TDCFNLNKV

>member
-1 MKHNIFNKRMSLAL
+1 MKHNIFNNKMSLAL
-15 ASMLVASGVASAQ
+15 ASMLVASGVANAQ
-28 EMADTTKVN
+28 EVDDSVK
-37 VAFGQVSKADLMGGV
+37 VAFGQVAKTDLMGGV

-58 ELLKKDYS
+58 KLLKKDYS
-66 ANALNDLQSLI
+66 ANCLNDLQSLV

-92 VDGAPREASSVNAT
+92 VDGAPRDAATVNAT
-106 EVEKVTV
+106 EVEKITI

-123 GAKAAK
+123 GSKAAK
-129 GVILITTKRGKVQP
+129 GVILITTKRGKIQP
-143 LSIAATVNTGIYTPK
+143 LSIDATVNTGIYTPK

-169 MSLYNEAMT
+169 MTLYNEALR
-178 NDDPTQPLKYSKEQ
+178 NDDPTQPLKYSQEQ
-192 IYNTAIGTNP
+192 IYNTAAGVNS

-213 DYLRKFNNRT
+213 DYLRKFYNRT

-233 QFARYYA
+233 KFARYYA
-240 NLGMTYNNSLVKYGE
+240 NLGMVYNNSLVKYGE
-255 HKKDKDY
+255 KKKDKDMT
-262 SFRVRSNIDATI
+262 FRVRSNIDATI

-296 EDYWSTATS
+296 EDYWSIAKN

-318 MMDANNSAL
+318 MMDRNNSNL
-327 QQMIAGSKF
+327 EQMINGSKF

-347 NNDNQSTF
+347 NTDNQTTA
-355 FGDALAAGY
+355 FGDMLAAGY

-369 RTFNFD
+369 RTFTFD

-427 IDLKKYGKESSSTNE
+427 IDLKKYGKENSSTNE
-442 YIGAAKYYQNTTFRA
+442 YVGAAKYYQNTTFRA
-457 QFDYKNTF
+457 QFDYKHTF

-525 GGALVHSSKL
+525 GGALVHSAKL
-535 AEGHRNALSPSGTL
+535 AEGHRNALSPSATL

-557 WFKNTLP
+557 WFKDALP

-593 YDVKGGYHTWN
+593 YDVKGGWYTWN
-604 EGGGNGTNTT
+604 EGGNGTYTT
-614 LSKRGSNYGLDF
+614 LSKRGSNEQLDF
-626 VKRKEWRVGLEGSL
+626 VKRKEWRIGLDASL
-640 LNGTVSFDMNYFH
+640 LGGMVSVDMNYFH
-653 QLTSGLLTAGT
+653 QLASGLLTAGT
-664 ATIYPSWMNHDGSFI
+664 ATIYPSWLSGDGSFI

-685 EDMRQGFDFAVNF
+685 EDMRQGFDFAVNL
-698 KKNIGKVKAQLGLTG
+698 KKEIGKVNAQLGLTG
-713 MVFDSKVNK
+713 MVFSSKANK
-722 REEKNEYSY
+722 REEVNEYAY

-752 QEDVDHMKA
+752 QEDVDNMKA
-761 NLDKDDPNFVPN
+761 DLSQDDPNFVPN
-773 HTFGEIK
+773 HIFGEIK

-794 IDSNDQQV
+794 IDSNDQTV
-802 MGKYGW
+802 LGKWGY
-808 SATPFFYGV
+808 SACPFIYGV
-817 NITLNWKQFTLF
+817 NLTLNWKQFTLF
-829 IAGTGQMGAKAFKSN
+829 VAGTGQMGAKAMMNN
-844 DWIYNQK
+844 DWIYNQS

-877 DNTNNFRNST
+877 GNTNNFRNST

-901 QLTYDMPKEWFENK
+901 QLTYDMPSSWFENK
-915 VVKGMSVYVLG
+915 VVKGMSVYFLG

-933 KHRKYMETSYGSP
+933 KHHKYMDTSYGAP
-946 QCRFYNLGLKMMF
+946 YCRFYNIGLKMKF

>member
-1 MKHNIFNKRMSLAL
+1 MSLAL
-15 ASMLVASGVASAQ
+15 TSMLVASGVASAQ

-77 SGYNGNVW
+77 GGYNGNVW

-92 VDGAPREASSVNAT
+92 VDGVPREASTINAT

-143 LSIAATVNTGIYTPK
+143 LSIATTINTGIYTPK

-169 MSLYNEAMT
+169 MTLYNEAMT

-192 IYNTAIGTNP
+192 IYNTAAGTNP
-202 YRYPDMDFYSS
+202 YRYPDMDYYSS

-287 ISDNYRGRP
+287 IADNYRGRP

-427 IDLKKYGKESSSTNE
+427 IDLKKYGKETSSTTE
-442 YIGAAKYYQNTTFRA
+442 YIGASKYYQNTTFRA

-557 WFKNTLP
+557 WFKNALP

-593 YDVKGGYHTWN
+593 YKVKGGYYTWN
-604 EGGGNGTNTT
+604 EGGNADDTT
-614 LSKRGSNYGLDF
+614 LSERGSNYGLDF

-664 ATIYPSWMNHDGSFI
+664 ATIYPSWMQKDGSFI

-713 MVFDSKVNK
+713 MVFDSKANK

-877 DNTNNFRNST
+877 DNTNNFRNSN

-892 TDRFNLNKV
+892 TDCFNLNKV

>member
-1 MKHNIFNKRMSLAL
+1 MKHNIFNKKMSLAL
-15 ASMLVASGVASAQ
+15 ASMLVASGVANAQ
-28 EMADTTKVN
+28 EVDDSVK
-37 VAFGQVSKADLMGGV
+37 VAFGQVAKTDLMGGV

-58 ELLKKDYS
+58 KLLKKDYS
-66 ANALNDLQSLI
+66 AHCLNDLQSLV

-85 GQGALVL
+85 GQDALVL
-92 VDGAPREASSVNAT
+92 VDGAPRDASTVNAT

-123 GAKAAK
+123 GSKAAK
-129 GVILITTKRGKVQP
+129 GVILITTKRGKIQP
-143 LSIAATVNTGIYTPK
+143 LSIDATVNTGIYTPK

-169 MSLYNEAMT
+169 MTLYNEALR
-178 NDDPTQPLKYSKEQ
+178 NDDPTQPLKYSQEQ
-192 IYNTAIGTNP
+192 IYNTAAGVNP

-213 DYLRKFNNRT
+213 DYLRKFYNRT

-233 QFARYYA
+233 KFARYYA
-240 NLGMTYNNSLVKYGE
+240 NLGMVYNNSLVKYGE
-255 HKKDKDY
+255 KKKDKDMD
-262 SFRVRSNIDATI
+262 FRVRSNIDATI
-274 TDWLGAYVNVGIN
+274 TDWLGAYINVGIN

-296 EDYWSTATS
+296 EDYWSVAKS

-318 MMDANNSAL
+318 MMDHNNSSLA
-327 QQMIAGSKF
+327 QMINGSKF

-347 NNDNQSTF
+347 NSENQSTA
-355 FGDALAAGY
+355 FGDMLAAGY

-369 RTFNFD
+369 RTFTFD

-403 SEAYKLDYAVYEP
+403 SEAYKLSYAVYEP

-442 YIGAAKYYQNTTFRA
+442 YVGATSYFQNTTFRA

-465 GGVHNVN
+465 GKLHNVD

-482 SNSVDEN
+482 QNSAD
-489 HESSSGVKGSSYHR
+489 SGHGNSAYHR
-503 TTNANLALR
+503 TTNVNLGLR
-512 AAYNYAQ
+512 AAYNYYH

-525 GGALVHSSKL
+525 GGALVHSAKL
-535 AEGHRNALSPSGTL
+535 AEGHRNALSPSATL

-557 WFKNTLP
+557 WFKDALP

-570 LNASYSV
+570 INASYSV

-584 SDYYLYQGY
+584 PDYYLYQGY
-593 YDVKGGYHTWN
+593 YDVKGGWYTWN
-604 EGGGNGTNTT
+604 EGGNGTYTT
-614 LSKRGSNYGLDF
+614 ISKRGSNEQLDF
-626 VKRKEWRVGLEGSL
+626 VKRKEWRIGLDASL
-640 LNGTVSFDMNYFH
+640 LGGMVSVDMNYFH
-653 QLTSGLLTAGT
+653 QLTSGLLTSGT
-664 ATIYPSWMNHDGSFI
+664 ATIYPSWLSGDGSFI

-685 EDMRQGFDFAVNF
+685 EDMRQGFDFAVNL
-698 KKNIGKVKAQLGLTG
+698 KKEIGKVNAQLGLTG
-713 MVFDSKVNK
+713 MVFSSKANK
-722 REEKNEYSY
+722 REEVNEYAY

-752 QEDVDHMKA
+752 QEDVDNMKA
-761 NLDKDDPNFVPN
+761 NLSQDDPNFVPN

-794 IDSNDQQV
+794 IDSNDQTV
-802 MGKYGW
+802 LGKWGY
-808 SATPFFYGV
+808 SACPFIYGV
-817 NITLNWKQFTLF
+817 NLTLNWKQFTLF
-829 IAGTGQMGAKAFKSN
+829 VAGTGQMGAKAMMNN
-844 DWIYNQK
+844 DWIYNQS

-901 QLTYDMPKEWFENK
+901 QLTYDMPSSWFENK
-915 VVKGMSVYVLG
+915 VVKGMSVYFLG

-933 KHRKYMETSYGSP
+933 KHHKYMDTSYGAP
-946 QCRFYNLGLKMMF
+946 YCRFYNIGLKMKF

>member
-1 MKHNIFNKRMSLAL
+1 MSLAL
-15 ASMLVASGVASAQ
+15 TSMLVASGVASAQ

-77 SGYNGNVW
+77 GGYNGNVW

-92 VDGAPREASSVNAT
+92 VDGAPREASTVNAT
-106 EVEKVTV
+106 EVEKITV

-158 AYPEY
+158 AYPKY

-169 MSLYNEAMT
+169 MTLYNEAMT

-192 IYNTAIGTNP
+192 IYNTAAGTNP

-240 NLGMTYNNSLVKYGE
+240 NLGMTYNNSLVKFGE
-255 HKKDKDY
+255 HKKDKDN

-287 ISDNYRGRP
+287 ITDNYRGRP
-296 EDYWSTATS
+296 EDYWATATS

-318 MMDANNSAL
+318 MMDTNNSAL

-369 RTFNFD
+369 RTFTFD

-381 FDQWVKGLSFE
+381 LDQWVKGLSFE

-416 TWANVNGQDMI
+416 TWANVNGQDLI
-427 IDLKKYGKESSSTNE
+427 IDLKKYGKETSNTTE
-442 YIGAAKYYQNTTFRA
+442 YIGASKYYQNTTFRA

-489 HESSSGVKGSSYHR
+489 HESAFGVKGSSYHR

-557 WFKNTLP
+557 WFKDALP

-593 YDVKGGYHTWN
+593 YDVKGGYYTWN
-604 EGGGNGTNTT
+604 EGGNGTYST

-626 VKRKEWRVGLEGSL
+626 VKRKEWRAGLEGSL

-653 QLTSGLLTAGT
+653 QLTSGMLTSGT
-664 ATIYPSWMNHDGSFI
+664 ATIYPSWMKSDGSFI

-713 MVFDSKVNK
+713 MVFDSKANK

-794 IDSNDQQV
+794 IDNNDQQV

-865 AATATYPRLTAK
+865 AETATYPRLTAK

-887 FWIYS
+887 FWLYS
-892 TDRFNLNKV
+892 TDLFNLNKV

-933 KHRKYMETSYGSP
+933 KHRKYMETNYGSP

>member
-1 MKHNIFNKRMSLAL
+1 MSLAL
-15 ASMLVASGVASAQ
+15 TSMLVASGVASAQ

-77 SGYNGNVW
+77 GGYNGNVW

-92 VDGAPREASSVNAT
+92 VDGAPREASTVNAT
-106 EVEKVTV
+106 EVEKITV

-178 NDDPTQPLKYSKEQ
+178 NDDPTQPLKYSQKQ
-192 IYNTAIGTNP
+192 IYNTAAGTNP

-240 NLGMTYNNSLVKYGE
+240 NLGMTYNNSLVKFGE
-255 HKKDKDY
+255 HKKDKDN

-287 ISDNYRGRP
+287 ITDNYRGRP
-296 EDYWSTATS
+296 EDYWATATS

-318 MMDANNSAL
+318 MMDTNNSAL

-369 RTFNFD
+369 RTFTFD

-381 FDQWVKGLSFE
+381 LDQWVKGLSFE

-416 TWANVNGQDMI
+416 TWANVNGQDLI
-427 IDLKKYGKESSSTNE
+427 IDLKKYGKETSNTTE
-442 YIGAAKYYQNTTFRA
+442 YIGASKYYQNTTFRA

-557 WFKNTLP
+557 WFKDALP

-593 YDVKGGYHTWN
+593 YDVKGGYYTWN
-604 EGGGNGTNTT
+604 EGGNGTYST

-626 VKRKEWRVGLEGSL
+626 VKRKEWRAGLEGSL

-653 QLTSGLLTAGT
+653 QLTSGMLTSGT
-664 ATIYPSWMNHDGSFI
+664 ATIYPSWMKSDGSFI

-713 MVFDSKVNK
+713 MVFDSKANK

-794 IDSNDQQV
+794 IDNNDQQV

-865 AATATYPRLTAK
+865 AETATYPRLTAK

-887 FWIYS
+887 FWLYS
-892 TDRFNLNKV
+892 TDLFNLNKV

-933 KHRKYMETSYGSP
+933 KHRKYMETNYGSP

>member
-1 MKHNIFNKRMSLAL
+1 MMKHNIFNKKMSLAL
-15 ASMLVASGVASAQ
+15 ASMLVASGVANAQ
-28 EMADTTKVN
+28 EVDDSVK
-37 VAFGQVSKADLMGGV
+37 VAFGQVAKTDLMGGV

-58 ELLKKDYS
+58 KLLKKDYS
-66 ANALNDLQSLI
+66 AHCLNDLQSLV

-85 GQGALVL
+85 GQDALVL
-92 VDGAPREASSVNAT
+92 VDGAPRDASTVNAT

-123 GAKAAK
+123 GSKAAK
-129 GVILITTKRGKVQP
+129 GVILITTKRGKIQP
-143 LSIAATVNTGIYTPK
+143 LSIDATVNTGIYTPK

-169 MSLYNEAMT
+169 MTLYNEALR
-178 NDDPTQPLKYSKEQ
+178 NDDPTQPLKYSQEQ
-192 IYNTAIGTNP
+192 IYNTAAGVNP

-213 DYLRKFNNRT
+213 DYLRKFYNRT

-233 QFARYYA
+233 KFARYYA
-240 NLGMTYNNSLVKYGE
+240 NLGMVYNNSLVKYGE
-255 HKKDKDY
+255 KKKDKDMA
-262 SFRVRSNIDATI
+262 FRVRSNIDATI

-296 EDYWSTATS
+296 EDYWSVAKS

-318 MMDANNSAL
+318 MMDHNNSSLA
-327 QQMIAGSKF
+327 QMINGSKF

-347 NNDNQSTF
+347 NSENQSTA
-355 FGDALAAGY
+355 FGDMLAAGY

-369 RTFNFD
+369 RTFTFD

-403 SEAYKLDYAVYEP
+403 SEAYKLSYAVYEP

-442 YIGAAKYYQNTTFRA
+442 YVGATSYFQNTTFRA

-465 GGVHNVN
+465 GKLHNVD

-482 SNSVDEN
+482 QNSAD
-489 HESSSGVKGSSYHR
+489 SGHGNSSYHR
-503 TTNANLALR
+503 TTNVNLGLR
-512 AAYNYAQ
+512 AAYNYAH

-525 GGALVHSSKL
+525 GGALVHSAKL
-535 AEGHRNALSPSGTL
+535 AEGHRNALSPSATL

-557 WFKNTLP
+557 WFKDALP
-564 CFDDLK
+564 CFEDLK
-570 LNASYSV
+570 INASYSV

-584 SDYYLYQGY
+584 PDYYLYQGY
-593 YDVKGGYHTWN
+593 YDVKGGWYTWN
-604 EGGGNGTNTT
+604 EGGNGTYTT
-614 LSKRGSNYGLDF
+614 ISKRGSNEQLDF
-626 VKRKEWRVGLEGSL
+626 VKRKEWRIGLDASL
-640 LNGTVSFDMNYFH
+640 LGGMVSVDMNYFH
-653 QLTSGLLTAGT
+653 QLTSGLLTSGT
-664 ATIYPSWMNHDGSFI
+664 ATIYPSWLSGDGSFI

-685 EDMRQGFDFAVNF
+685 EDMRQGFDFAVNL
-698 KKNIGKVKAQLGLTG
+698 KKEIGKVNAQLGLTG
-713 MVFDSKVNK
+713 MVFSSKANK
-722 REEKNEYSY
+722 REEVNEYAY

-752 QEDVDHMKA
+752 QEDVDNMKA
-761 NLDKDDPNFVPN
+761 NLSQDDPNFVPN

-794 IDSNDQQV
+794 IDSNDQTV
-802 MGKYGW
+802 LGKWGY
-808 SATPFFYGV
+808 SACPFIYGV
-817 NITLNWKQFTLF
+817 NLTLNWKQFTLF
-829 IAGTGQMGAKAFKSN
+829 VAGTGQMGAKAMMNN
-844 DWIYNQK
+844 DWIYNQS

-901 QLTYDMPKEWFENK
+901 QLTYDMPSSWFENK
-915 VVKGMSVYVLG
+915 VVRGMSVYFLG
-926 ESLLTIS
+926 ESLLTLS
-933 KHRKYMETSYGSP
+933 KHHKYMDTSYGAP
-946 QCRFYNLGLKMMF
+946 YCRFYNIGLKMKF

>member
-1 MKHNIFNKRMSLAL
+1 
-15 ASMLVASGVASAQ
+15 
-28 EMADTTKVN
+28 
-37 VAFGQVSKADLMGGV
+37 
-52 SEVNVE
+52 
-58 ELLKKDYS
+58 
-66 ANALNDLQSLI
+66 
-77 SGYNGNVW
+77 
-85 GQGALVL
+85 
-92 VDGAPREASSVNAT
+92 
-106 EVEKVTV
+106 
-113 LKGASAVVLY
+113 
-123 GAKAAK
+123 
-129 GVILITTKRGKVQP
+129 
-143 LSIAATVNTGIYTPK
+143 
-158 AYPEY
+158 
-163 LGAAEY
+163 
-169 MSLYNEAMT
+169 
-178 NDDPTQPLKYSKEQ
+178 
-192 IYNTAIGTNP
+192 
-202 YRYPDMDFYSS
+202 
-213 DYLRKFNNRT
+213 
-223 DATMEVKGGS
+223 
-233 QFARYYA
+233 
-240 NLGMTYNNSLVKYGE
+240 
-255 HKKDKDY
+255 
-262 SFRVRSNIDATI
+262 
-274 TDWLGAYVNVGIN
+274 
-287 ISDNYRGRP
+287 
-296 EDYWSTATS
+296 
-305 VRPNWYSGLLPIS
+305 
-318 MMDANNSAL
+318 
-327 QQMIAGSKF
+327 
-336 HVLDGQYLLGG
+336 
-347 NNDNQSTF
+347 
-355 FGDALAAGY
+355 
-364 VKNHS
+364 
-369 RTFNFD
+369 
-375 VGVKAD
+375 
-381 FDQWVKGLSFE
+381 
-392 TAFSIDYWNNY
+392 
-403 SEAYKLDYAVYEP
+403 
-416 TWANVNGQDMI
+416 MI
-427 IDLKKYGKESSSTNE
+427 IDLKKYGKESSSTTE

-489 HESSSGVKGSSYHR
+489 QEGSSGVKGSSYRR

-519 KYYAEF
+519 KFYAEF
-525 GGALVHSSKL
+525 GGALVHSSAL

-604 EGGGNGTNTT
+604 EGGGNGTYTT

-653 QLTSGLLTAGT
+653 QLTSGLLTSGT
-664 ATIYPSWMNHDGSFI
+664 ATIYPSWMNNDGSFI

-685 EDMRQGFDFAVNF
+685 EDLRQGFDFAVNF

-736 QALDVMRGY
+736 QALDVIRGY

-752 QEDVDHMKA
+752 QQDVDHMKA

-829 IAGTGQMGAKAFKSN
+829 IAGTGQMGAKGFKSN

-865 AATATYPRLTAK
+865 AETATNPRLTAK
-877 DNTNNFRNST
+877 DNTNNFRNSN
-887 FWIYS
+887 FWLYS
-892 TDRFNLNKV
+892 TDCFNLNKV

>member
-1 MKHNIFNKRMSLAL
+1 MSLAL
-15 ASMLVASGVASAQ
+15 TSMLVASGVASAQ

-77 SGYNGNVW
+77 GGYNGNVW

-92 VDGAPREASSVNAT
+92 VDGVPREASTINAT

-143 LSIAATVNTGIYTPK
+143 LSIATTINTGIYTPK

-192 IYNTAIGTNP
+192 IYNTAAGTNP

-287 ISDNYRGRP
+287 ITDNYRGRP
-296 EDYWSTATS
+296 EDYWSTATNM
-305 VRPNWYSGLLPIS
+305 RPNWYSGLLPIS

-427 IDLKKYGKESSSTNE
+427 IGLKKYGKETSSTTE
-442 YIGAAKYYQNTTFRA
+442 YIGASKYYQNTTFRA

-593 YDVKGGYHTWN
+593 YKVKGGYYTWN
-604 EGGGNGTNTT
+604 EGGNADDTT
-614 LSKRGSNYGLDF
+614 LSERGSNYGLDF

-664 ATIYPSWMNHDGSFI
+664 ATIYPSWMQKDGSFI

-713 MVFDSKVNK
+713 MVFDSKANK

-865 AATATYPRLTAK
+865 AETATYPRLTAK
-877 DNTNNFRNST
+877 DNTNNFRNSN
-887 FWIYS
+887 FWLYS
-892 TDRFNLNKV
+892 TDCFNLNKV

>member
-1 MKHNIFNKRMSLAL
+1 MKHNRFNKKMSLAL
-15 ASMLVASGVASAQ
+15 ASMLVASGVANAQ
-28 EMADTTKVN
+28 EVDDSVK
-37 VAFGQVSKADLMGGV
+37 VAFGQMAKTDLMGGV

-58 ELLKKDYS
+58 KLLKKDYS
-66 ANALNDLQSLI
+66 ANCLNDLQSLV

-85 GQGALVL
+85 GQDALVL
-92 VDGAPREASSVNAT
+92 VDGAPRDASTVNAT

-123 GAKAAK
+123 GSKAAK
-129 GVILITTKRGKVQP
+129 GVILITTKRGKIQP
-143 LSIAATVNTGIYTPK
+143 LSIDATVNTGIYTPK

-169 MSLYNEAMT
+169 MTLYNEALR
-178 NDDPTQPLKYSKEQ
+178 NDDPTQPLKYSQEQ
-192 IYNTAIGTNP
+192 IYNTAAGANP

-213 DYLRKFNNRT
+213 DYLRKFYNRT

-233 QFARYYA
+233 KFARYYA
-240 NLGMTYNNSLVKYGE
+240 NLGMVYNNSLVKYGE
-255 HKKDKDY
+255 KKKDKDMA
-262 SFRVRSNIDATI
+262 FRVRSNIDATI
-274 TDWLGAYVNVGIN
+274 TDWLGAYINVGIN

-296 EDYWSTATS
+296 EDYWSVAKS

-318 MMDANNSAL
+318 MMDHNNSSL
-327 QQMIAGSKF
+327 EQMINGSKF

-347 NNDNQSTF
+347 NSDNQSTA
-355 FGDALAAGY
+355 FGDMLAAGY

-369 RTFNFD
+369 RTFTFD

-403 SEAYKLDYAVYEP
+403 SEAYKLSYAVYEP

-442 YIGAAKYYQNTTFRA
+442 YVGATSYFQNTTFRA

-465 GGVHNVN
+465 GKLHNVD

-482 SNSVDEN
+482 QNSAD
-489 HESSSGVKGSSYHR
+489 SGHGNSSYHR
-503 TTNANLALR
+503 TTNVNLGLR
-512 AAYNYAQ
+512 AAYNYDH

-525 GGALVHSSKL
+525 GGALVHSAKL
-535 AEGHRNALSPSGTL
+535 AEGHRNALSPSATL

-557 WFKNTLP
+557 WFKDALP

-570 LNASYSV
+570 INASYSV

-593 YDVKGGYHTWN
+593 YDVKGGWYTWN
-604 EGGGNGTNTT
+604 EGGGNGTYTT
-614 LSKRGSNYGLDF
+614 ISKRGSNEQLDF
-626 VKRKEWRVGLEGSL
+626 VKRKEWRIGLDASL
-640 LNGTVSFDMNYFH
+640 LGGMVSVDMNYFH

-664 ATIYPSWMNHDGSFI
+664 ATIYPSWLSGDGSFI

-685 EDMRQGFDFAVNF
+685 EDMRQGFDFAVNL
-698 KKNIGKVKAQLGLTG
+698 KKEIGKVNAQLGLTG
-713 MVFDSKVNK
+713 MVFSSKANK
-722 REEKNEYSY
+722 REEVNEYAY

-752 QEDVDHMKA
+752 QEDVDNMKA
-761 NLDKDDPNFVPN
+761 NLSQDDPNFVPN

-794 IDSNDQQV
+794 IDSNDQTV
-802 MGKYGW
+802 LGKWGY
-808 SATPFFYGV
+808 SACPFIYGV
-817 NITLNWKQFTLF
+817 NLTLNWKQFTLF
-829 IAGTGQMGAKAFKSN
+829 VAGTGQMGAKAMMNN
-844 DWIYNQK
+844 DWIYNQS

-901 QLTYDMPKEWFENK
+901 QLTYDMPSSWFENK
-915 VVKGMSVYVLG
+915 VVRGMSVYILG

-933 KHRKYMETSYGSP
+933 KHHKYMDTSYGTP
-946 QCRFYNLGLKMMF
+946 YCRFYNIGLKMKF

>member
-1 MKHNIFNKRMSLAL
+1 MSLAL
-15 ASMLVASGVASAQ
+15 ASMLVASGVASAE

-92 VDGAPREASSVNAT
+92 VDGAPREASTINAT

-143 LSIAATVNTGIYTPK
+143 LSIATTINTGIYTPK

-178 NDDPTQPLKYSKEQ
+178 NDEPTQTLKYSKEQ
-192 IYNTAIGTNP
+192 IYNTAAGTNP

-240 NLGMTYNNSLVKYGE
+240 NLGMIYNNSLVKFGE

-287 ISDNYRGRP
+287 IADNYRGRP

-381 FDQWVKGLSFE
+381 FDQWIKGLSFE

-427 IDLKKYGKESSSTNE
+427 IDLKKYGKETSSTTE
-442 YIGAAKYYQNTTFRA
+442 YIGASKYYQNTTFRA

-557 WFKNTLP
+557 WFKNALP

-604 EGGGNGTNTT
+604 EGGNGTYTT

-653 QLTSGLLTAGT
+653 QLTSGLLTSGT
-664 ATIYPSWMNHDGSFI
+664 ATIYPSWMQRDGSFI

-713 MVFDSKVNK
+713 MVFDSKANK

-877 DNTNNFRNST
+877 DNTNNFRNSN
-887 FWIYS
+887 FWLYS
-892 TDRFNLNKV
+892 TDCFNLNKV

-933 KHRKYMETSYGSP
+933 KHRKYMETSYGAP

>member
-1 MKHNIFNKRMSLAL
+1 MSLAL
-15 ASMLVASGVASAQ
+15 TSMLVASGVASAQ

-77 SGYNGNVW
+77 GGYNGNVW

-92 VDGAPREASSVNAT
+92 VDGAPREASTVNAT
-106 EVEKVTV
+106 EVEKITV

-158 AYPEY
+158 AYPKY

-169 MSLYNEAMT
+169 MTLYNEAMT

-192 IYNTAIGTNP
+192 IYNTAAGTNP

-240 NLGMTYNNSLVKYGE
+240 NLGMTYNNSLVKFGE
-255 HKKDKDY
+255 HKKDKDN

-287 ISDNYRGRP
+287 ITDNYRGRP
-296 EDYWSTATS
+296 EDYWATATS

-318 MMDANNSAL
+318 MMDTNNSAL

-369 RTFNFD
+369 RTFTFD

-381 FDQWVKGLSFE
+381 LDQWVKGLSFE

-416 TWANVNGQDMI
+416 TWANVNGQDLI
-427 IDLKKYGKESSSTNE
+427 IDLKKYGKETSNTTE
-442 YIGAAKYYQNTTFRA
+442 YIGASKYYQNTTFRA

-489 HESSSGVKGSSYHR
+489 HESSYGVKGSSYHR

-557 WFKNTLP
+557 WFKDALP

-593 YDVKGGYHTWN
+593 YDVKGGYYTWN
-604 EGGGNGTNTT
+604 EGGNGTYST

-626 VKRKEWRVGLEGSL
+626 VKRKEWRAGLEGSL

-653 QLTSGLLTAGT
+653 QLTSGMLTSGT
-664 ATIYPSWMNHDGSFI
+664 ATIYPSWMKSDGSFI

-713 MVFDSKVNK
+713 MVFDSKANK

-736 QALDVMRGY
+736 QALDVIRGY

-794 IDSNDQQV
+794 IDNNDQQV

-865 AATATYPRLTAK
+865 AETATYPRLTAK

-887 FWIYS
+887 FWLYS
-892 TDRFNLNKV
+892 TDLFNLNKV

-933 KHRKYMETSYGSP
+933 KHRKYMETNYGSP

>member
-1 MKHNIFNKRMSLAL
+1 MSLAL

-52 SEVNVE
+52 SEVNVK

-66 ANALNDLQSLI
+66 ANTLNDLQSLI
-77 SGYNGNVW
+77 GGYNGNVW

-92 VDGAPREASSVNAT
+92 VDGAPREASTVNAT

-143 LSIAATVNTGIYTPK
+143 LRIAATVNTGIYTPK
-158 AYPEY
+158 AYPEF

-192 IYNTAIGTNP
+192 IYNTAAGTNP

-336 HVLDGQYLLGG
+336 HVLGGQYLLGG

-369 RTFNFD
+369 RTFTFD

-427 IDLKKYGKESSSTNE
+427 IDLKKYGKETSSTSE
-442 YIGAAKYYQNTTFRA
+442 YIGASKYYQNTTFRA

-557 WFKNTLP
+557 WFKNALP

-593 YDVKGGYHTWN
+593 YDVKGGWYTWN

-626 VKRKEWRVGLEGSL
+626 VKRKEWRAGLEGSL

-653 QLTSGLLTAGT
+653 QLTSGLLTPGT
-664 ATIYPSWMNHDGSFI
+664 ATIYPSWMNSDGSFI

-685 EDMRQGFDFAVNF
+685 EDLRQGFDFAVNF

-736 QALDVMRGY
+736 QALDVIRGY

-752 QEDVDHMKA
+752 QEDVDNMKA
-761 NLDKDDPNFVPN
+761 NLEKTDPKFVPN

-794 IDSNDQQV
+794 IDNNDQQV

-808 SATPFFYGV
+808 NATPFFYGV

-892 TDRFNLNKV
+892 TDCFNLNKV

-933 KHRKYMETSYGSP
+933 KNRKYMETSYGSP

>member
-1 MKHNIFNKRMSLAL
+1 MSLAL

-77 SGYNGNVW
+77 GGYNGNIW

-92 VDGAPREASSVNAT
+92 VDGAPREASTVNAT

-233 QFARYYA
+233 KFARYYA
-240 NLGMTYNNSLVKYGE
+240 NLGMTYNNSLVKFGE
-255 HKKDKDY
+255 HKKDKDN

-427 IDLKKYGKESSSTNE
+427 IDLKKYGKETSSTTE

-557 WFKNTLP
+557 WFKNALP

-593 YDVKGGYHTWN
+593 YDVKGGWHTWN

-653 QLTSGLLTAGT
+653 QLTLGLLTPGT
-664 ATIYPSWMNHDGSFI
+664 ATIYPSWMNSDGSFI

-685 EDMRQGFDFAVNF
+685 EDLRQGFDFAVNF

-713 MVFDSKVNK
+713 MVFDSKANK

-736 QALDVMRGY
+736 QALDVIRGY

-761 NLDKDDPNFVPN
+761 NLAKDDPNFVPN

-808 SATPFFYGV
+808 NATPFFYGV

>member
-1 MKHNIFNKRMSLAL
+1 MSLAL

-92 VDGAPREASSVNAT
+92 VDGAPREASTINAT

-143 LSIAATVNTGIYTPK
+143 LSIATTINTGIYTPK

-178 NDDPTQPLKYSKEQ
+178 NDEPTQTLKYSKEQ
-192 IYNTAIGTNP
+192 IYNTAAGTNP

-240 NLGMTYNNSLVKYGE
+240 NLGMIYNNSLVKFGE

-287 ISDNYRGRP
+287 IADNYRGRP
-296 EDYWSTATS
+296 EDYWSTATN

-381 FDQWVKGLSFE
+381 FDKWVKGLSFE

-427 IDLKKYGKESSSTNE
+427 IGLKKYGKETSSTTE
-442 YIGAAKYYQNTTFRA
+442 YIGASKYYQNTTFRA

-557 WFKNTLP
+557 WFKNALP

-604 EGGGNGTNTT
+604 EGGNGTDTT

-653 QLTSGLLTAGT
+653 QLTSGLLTSGT
-664 ATIYPSWMNHDGSFI
+664 ATIYPSWMQRDGSFI

-713 MVFDSKVNK
+713 MVFDSKANK

-877 DNTNNFRNST
+877 DNTNNFRNSN
-887 FWIYS
+887 FWLYS
-892 TDRFNLNKV
+892 TDCFNLNKI

-933 KHRKYMETSYGSP
+933 KHRKYMETSYGAP